1 MKMRMTIAE
10 KILARASGRDSLRPG
25 EIVTARIDR
34 TRLSDHRVPEYHKAL
49 LELGIT
55 SVWNPDKVTA
65 LIEHNAPASSLANA
79 DAHVDCRKFV
89 EDYGIPHFYEVGRG
103 GICHTVF
110 IEEGFA
116 RPGELVAACDSHTC
130 TYGAFNVAARGLG
143 IDDMIYVLAKGETW
157 FRVPE
162 TIRFHLKGSLPER
175 TSAKD
180 IVLHIAGKYGNDC
193 ALYKSIEYLGDGASG
208 LSLWSRVTMCN
219 MGIDLGAKFALFEAD
234 DKTVAYVK
242 ERTNEPFTPVATD
255 LDAPVWAEHE
265 IDLGALEPLVACPYS
280 LSNVKPVGELKDV
293 AVQQCFLGSCNSG
306 SIEDFRVA
314 ASYLK
319 GKKVNPRTRL
329 IVIPGSMAVYRQLLR
344 EGILEILLNAGAA
357 IESPTCGP
365 CNGSCK
371 GLLGHGER
379 ALSTTN
385 RNNKGRQGSKTS
397 ETYLASMDVV
407 AASAVTG
414 KITDPRKAD
423 RA

>member
-1 MKMRMTIAE
+1 MRMTIAE
-10 KILARASGRDSLRPG
+10 KILARASGHDSLRPG

-49 LELGIT
+49 RDLSIT
-55 SVWNPDKVTA
+55 SVWDPKRVIA
-65 LIEHNAPASSLANA
+65 LIEHNAPASSLVNA

-89 EDYGIPHFYEVGRG
+89 EEYGIPNFYEVGRG
-103 GICHTVF
+103 GICHTLF

-130 TYGAFNVAARGLG
+130 TYGAFNVASRGLG

-162 TIRFHLKGSLPER
+162 TVRFHLKGRLPDR

-180 IVLHIAGKYGNDC
+180 IILHIAGTYGNDC
-193 ALYKSIEYLGDGASG
+193 ALYKSIEFLGEGAAD
-208 LSLWSRVTMCN
+208 LSLWSRVTMSN

-234 DKTVAYVK
+234 EKTTDYVK
-242 ERTNEPFTPVATD
+242 ERTNEPFTPVASD
-255 LDAPVWAEHE
+255 LDASVWAEHE
-265 IDLGALEPLVACPYS
+265 IDLTKLEPLVACPYL
-280 LSNVKPVGELKDV
+280 LSNVKPAAELADIS
-293 AVQQCFLGSCNSG
+293 VQQCFLGSCNSG

-319 GKKVNPRTRL
+319 GKKAHPKTRL
-329 IVIPGSMAVYRQLLR
+329 IVIPGSMAVYRQMLQ
-344 EGILEILLNAGAA
+344 EGILEILLEAGAA

-414 KITDPRKAD
+414 KITDPRTVD

>member
-1 MKMRMTIAE
+1 MRMTIAE

-49 LELGIT
+49 RELGIN
-55 SVWNPDKVTA
+55 SVWNPDRVTA
-65 LIEHNAPASSLANA
+65 LIEHNAPASTLTHA
-79 DAHVDCRKFV
+79 DAHVDCRAFV
-89 EDYGIPHFYEVGRG
+89 EEYGIKHFYEVGRG
-103 GICHTVF
+103 GICHTLF
-110 IEEGFA
+110 IEQGFA

-130 TYGAFNVAARGLG
+130 TYGALNVASRGLG

-162 TIRFHLKGSLPER
+162 TIRFHLKGRLPER

-180 IVLHIAGKYGNDC
+180 IILHIAGTYGNDC
-193 ALYKSIEYLGDGASG
+193 ALYKSIEFLGEGAAD
-208 LSLWSRVTMCN
+208 LNLWSRVTMSN

-234 DKTVAYVK
+234 EKTISYVK
-242 ERTNEPFTPVATD
+242 ARTDEPFTPVESD
-255 LDAPVWAEHE
+255 RDAAVWAEHE
-265 IDLGALEPLVACPYS
+265 IDLAKLEPLVACPYA
-280 LSNVKPVGELKDV
+280 LSNVKPAGELKDV
-293 AVQQCFLGSCNSG
+293 SVQQCFLGSCNSG
-306 SIEDFRVA
+306 SIDDFRIA
-314 ASYLK
+314 ARYLK
-319 GKKVNPRTRL
+319 GKKVHPKTRL
-329 IVIPGSMAVYRQLLR
+329 IVIPGSMAVYRQMLQ
-344 EGILEILLNAGAA
+344 EGILEILLDAGAA

-397 ETYLASMDVV
+397 ETYLASMDTV

-414 KITDPRKAD
+414 KITDPRTAD
-423 RA
+423 CA